1 MEVIRI
7 GLMGLFSA
15 SLLLLGACSN
25 SDKAA
30 NSQSTAA
37 TTTAAKTEEKPK
49 DPTKH
54 THTSQVVQLERY
66 HIDLRPDPDGD
77 FIHLDTKIHDLQDRP
92 IIDAKIVA
100 QVQLPDNTNQTIQ
113 VKYNVEEKQY
123 TGKLTASKALGD
135 YKVVLLTNARGE
147 KFNSRFSFKK

>member
-1 MEVIRI
+1 MEVIKI

-15 SLLLLGACSN
+15 GLLLLGACSN

-30 NSQSTAA
+30 NQSTA
-37 TTTAAKTEEKPK
+37 TTTAAKTEEQPK

>member
-1 MEVIRI
+1 MKVIKFGAI
-7 GLMGLFSA
+7 GLVSV

-25 SDKAA
+25 NDKAA
-30 NSQSTAA
+30 NSKTTA
-37 TTTAAKTEEKPK
+37 AAKTEEKPK

-54 THTSQVVQLERY
+54 THTSQVVQVAKY
-66 HIDLRPDPDGD
+66 HIDLRPDPDGE

-135 YKVVLLTNARGE
+135 YKVVLLTNARGD

>member
-1 MEVIRI
+1 MEVIKI
-7 GLMGLFSA
+7 SLMGLFSA
-15 SLLLLGACSN
+15 SLILLGACSN

-37 TTTAAKTEEKPK
+37 TTTEAKTEEKPK

-92 IIDAKIVA
+92 IIDATIGA
-100 QVQLPDNTNQTIQ
+100 QTIKAIIRK
-113 VKYNVEEKQY
+113 VRAVAKIAGARSPANS
-123 TGKLTASKALGD
+123 TASKANPSQVRASPNKLI
-135 YKVVLLTNARGE
+135 V
-147 KFNSRFSFKK
+147 